1 MINLLSDL
9 YRVKCKNHIIIEK
22 VHYILFV
29 ISAYLYSAKLRYIS
43 NAHKINM
50 LLKYIKIELR
60 KLLL

>member
-29 ISAYLYSAKLRYIS
+29 ISARLRYIS
-43 NAHKINM
+43 NAHKINI
-50 LLKYIKIELR
+50 LIKYIKIELR

>member
-9 YRVKCKNHIIIEK
+9 YRVKCKNHVIIEK

-29 ISAYLYSAKLRYIS
+29 ISAYSAKLRYIS